1 MPASFFSKRNISG
14 VSNLNELTQKNK
26 KKTYDVIDLLAFS
39 LVSITVCV
47 YSLGKS
53 IIVHICKHQ
62 HEMILSYANPFNKKF
77 RKLPVK
83 IWAKTCEQFLNTLNG

>member
-1 MPASFFSKRNISG
+1 MPAFFFSKRNISG

-26 KKTYDVIDLLAFS
+26 KKTYDAIDLLAFS

-83 IWAKTCEQFLNTLNG
+83 IWAKTCEQFLSTLNG

>member
-1 MPASFFSKRNISG
+1 MPALFFSKRNISG
-14 VSNLNELTQKNK
+14 LSNLNELTQKK
-26 KKTYDVIDLLAFS
+26 KRKTYDAIDLLAFS
-39 LVSITVCV
+39 LVSITHCV